1 MARRISTQMWIRYLL
16 AGVLGFAGSKVL
28 PDTGSWLADV
38 TAVIL
43 GY

>member
-1 MARRISTQMWIRYLL
+1 MASKISPKMWIRYIV
-16 AGVLGFAGSKVL
+16 AGILGFAGSKVL